1 MKRPKKV
8 YKTFRNVRPEFET
21 LTCLTEE
28 EKIYTSFIYILTKK
42 GTKMMANG
50 TISQAKGIGLLGMSE
65 ERMHATIKDMQN
77 KLVDLGMIEVFP
89 GKFRINKS
97 FVYEG
102 INFITTKPIIE
113 EPEEIGPSFNALF

>member
-1 MKRPKKV
+1 MV
-8 YKTFRNVRPEFET
+8 
-21 LTCLTEE
+21 
-28 EKIYTSFIYILTKK
+28 
-42 GTKMMANG
+42 ANG

-65 ERMHATIKDMQN
+65 ERMHATVKDMQN

-102 INFITTKPIIE
+102 INFLTTKPKVETPKE
-113 EPEEIGPSFNALF
+113 EGPNVNRLF